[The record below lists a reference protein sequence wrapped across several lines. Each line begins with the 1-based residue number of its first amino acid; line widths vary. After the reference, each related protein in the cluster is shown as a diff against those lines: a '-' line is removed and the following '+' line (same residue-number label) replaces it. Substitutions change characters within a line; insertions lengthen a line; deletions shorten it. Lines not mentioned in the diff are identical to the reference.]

1 MNKTDLINA
10 LSEETTFS
18 KKDVSRV
25 LDALTRIVERA
36 LKQGKKVSITGFGS
50 FLVSDR
56 PARQGI
62 NPSTKQKINIPK
74 VTVPKFKAGKNLRE
88 IVRAAHL

>member
-36 LKQGKKVSITGFGS
+36 LKQGQKVSITGFGS
-50 FLVSDR
+50 FLISE
-56 PARQGI
+56 
-62 NPSTKQKINIPK
+62 SLTFTKD
-74 VTVPKFKAGKNLRE
+74 
-88 IVRAAHL
+88 